1 MPTTVLSC
9 HVINLFKNNMHG
21 SKVEE
26 TDEELLQ
33 LQIVREETGGN
44 DKVHFL

>member
-21 SKVEE
+21 NNVEE